1 MKKVVF
7 SLLIFSSQA
16 FAVNVNLMQHSHSP
30 IYMQT
35 EDTLTN
41 RSLPNETL
49 IFSAYYNYVQDPL
62 VITTPD
68 RSERIGTVVQGINA
82 LHFGVGYQASNRF
95 LLGLSSFA
103 ANVYTPNHDA
113 QYAMGDTKIIGK
125 YRLTGDRVKDSF
137 ALIPEI
143 EMATG
148 NKDLFVS
155 NGGVGTGLKLAYER
169 DLGFMR
175 LTLNTGYMYNSQA
188 KYKDLDYRNRINLAA
203 GAHVPLNDQWGV
215 IAEGTTSRT
224 FKRYQNPG
232 EFYLGARYE
241 FSPNL
246 ALNAGSSIGNIGG
259 TGSSELRVLAGLKY
273 VPHMNQSYHFK
284 TLMSMLTEREKRL
297 IKRIAEI
304 REEIKFDHDSHELNE
319 TSQKALD
326 HIAQLLRDES
336 HDFQRIII
344 EGHANRVGDEE
355 YNLTLSK
362 ARARVVRDYLITKGI
377 EQNMLD
383 VKGYGESRPK
393 PIEEWAQAKVE
404 NRRVEF
410 HVEK

>member
-155 NGGVGTGLKLAYER
+155 NKIGR
-169 DLGFMR
+169 
-175 LTLNTGYMYNSQA
+175 
-188 KYKDLDYRNRINLAA
+188 
-203 GAHVPLNDQWGV
+203 AHV
-215 IAEGTTSRT
+215 
-224 FKRYQNPG
+224 
-232 EFYLGARYE
+232 
-241 FSPNL
+241 
-246 ALNAGSSIGNIGG
+246 
-259 TGSSELRVLAGLKY
+259 
-273 VPHMNQSYHFK
+273 
-284 TLMSMLTEREKRL
+284 
-297 IKRIAEI
+297 
-304 REEIKFDHDSHELNE
+304 
-319 TSQKALD
+319 
-326 HIAQLLRDES
+326 
-336 HDFQRIII
+336 
-344 EGHANRVGDEE
+344 
-355 YNLTLSK
+355 
-362 ARARVVRDYLITKGI
+362 
-377 EQNMLD
+377 
-383 VKGYGESRPK
+383 
-393 PIEEWAQAKVE
+393 
-404 NRRVEF
+404 
-410 HVEK
+410 